1 MDTKRRYRPGVCA
14 GMIRETDL
22 PGGFDLDVA
31 TLAPDDLDLRLRDLR
46 LAAPDQLTRLR
57 SSVEREGI
65 RSPLVVTTGIE
76 HGKNVL
82 IDGFKRVRVARE
94 LDIAAIPVRL
104 SDLDLAAAQVAIVRC
119 NMPHRGL
126 SDLEEAWIVRALCRQ
141 QNQTQVAVGQL
152 LGRDKSWVCRRLKL
166 AENLDPEVQDEIRLG
181 LLSVSVARE
190 LARLPRGN
198 QIAAMAALRAHGL
211 TARQAAQLI
220 HALLDTPDP
229 QARRDLLADPL
240 RYLPAPQMTPSE
252 NLDPRISRGANAL
265 RKSLL
270 HLHSASLRV
279 CESRERH
286 APVGLDR
293 ESTQA
298 LATLVID
305 TLDVSK
311 RAASAV
317 RQIAADSGLLA
328 TEESAHA

>member
-1 MDTKRRYRPGVCA
+1 MIPETRP
-14 GMIRETDL
+14 
-22 PGGFDLDVA
+22 PGGSDLDVA
-31 TLAPDDLDLRLRDLR
+31 TLAPDGLDLRLRDLR
-46 LAAPDQLTRLR
+46 LAAPGQLARLR
-57 SSVEREGI
+57 SSVERDGI
-65 RSPLVVTTGIE
+65 RTPLVVTTGIE
-76 HGKNVL
+76 TGKNVL
-82 IDGFKRVRVARE
+82 IDGFKRMRAALDLGIEAVPVA
-94 LDIAAIPVRL
+94 L

-119 NMPHRGL
+119 NIPHRGL

-141 QNQTQVAVGQL
+141 HDQTQVAVGKL

-181 LLSVSVARE
+181 LLSVSAARE

-198 QIAAMAALRAHGL
+198 QVPAMQALRAHGL

-240 RYLPAPQMTPSE
+240 RYLPAPEAPRAE
-252 NLDPRISRGANAL
+252 NLDPRISRGANTL

-270 HLHSASLRV
+270 HLHTASLRL

-305 TLDVSK
+305 TLSVSK

-317 RQIAADSGLLA
+317 RQIAADSGLLVN
-328 TEESAHA
+328 EERAHA